1 MRGAAA
7 KSAMMPACESSSSAS
22 WARARRRSGAGSRAA
37 TGWPYYDNDRL
48 VEAASGRAAPELVRE
63 EGEAGL
69 HAAEMAAFEYAL
81 TLPQPVIVS
90 GAGYVVTDADAR
102 KRLRSSD
109 VVVWLKADPATLA
122 ERASHADGAAGR
134 GDVAAVDRARRGRAR
149 PVVPGGGDDHGR
161 HRDDAAE
168 RDRRGDPRAPG
179 RRGRAGAGPGA

>member
-1 MRGAAA
+1 MRIFLVGLMGTG
-7 KSAMMPACESSSSAS
+7 KTTIG
-22 WARARRRSGAGSRAA
+22 RRLAAA

-48 VEAASGRAAPELVRE
+48 VEAVTGLAAPELVRE

-122 ERASHADGAAGR
+122 ERASHADG
-134 GDVAAVDRARRGRAR
+134 RRDEATSLPWITR
-149 PVVPGGGDDHGR
+149 V
-161 HRDDAAE
+161 AAE
-168 RDRRGDPRAPG
+168 RDPWFREVATITVDTETMRPKAIVAAILAHPG
-179 RRGRAGAGPGA
+179 VAAELARLGT